1 MKWELKV
8 FGRMEVFD
16 NNIFSSIGMKVL
28 LGTLKKMEMK
38 SNIDNL
44 F

>member
-16 NNIFSSIGMKVL
+16 NTFSSIGMKVL